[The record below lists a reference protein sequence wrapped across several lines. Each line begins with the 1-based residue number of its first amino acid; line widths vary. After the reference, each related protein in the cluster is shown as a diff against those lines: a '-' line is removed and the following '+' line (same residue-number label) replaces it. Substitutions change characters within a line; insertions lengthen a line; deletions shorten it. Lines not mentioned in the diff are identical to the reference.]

1 MMKNKLIGISG
12 FARSGKDTFYERCK
26 QILASVDEESK
37 RYSFADALKNELD
50 ELLVKYT
57 GISAFTENN
66 EEKQIVR
73 PLLVT
78 YGTDVRRKLNQDCWI
93 EKITAGVN
101 TDLQLNKYVF
111 ITDVRFLNEA
121 KWIKHNGGI
130 LININR
136 EGVGPANKD
145 EQEQYELFKDLID
158 HKIFWPTFQENYL
171 DHCNDCILNSGFI
184 ENLEIKKNLHATAR
198 P

>member
-1 MMKNKLIGISG
+1 MSSL
-12 FARSGKDTFYERCK
+12 
-26 QILASVDEESK
+26 DEESK

-66 EEKQIVR
+66 EEKEIVR

-78 YGTDVRRKLNQDCWI
+78 YGTDVRRKLNEDCWI

-101 TDLQLNKYVF
+101 TDLQLNKHVF

-121 KWIKHNGGI
+121 KWIKSNGGI

-136 EGVGPANKD
+136 QGVGPANKD

-158 HKIFWPTFQENYL
+158 HKIFGLHFKKI
-171 DHCNDCILNSGFI
+171 ILI
-184 ENLEIKKNLHATAR
+184 IVMIVY
-198 P
+198 

>member
-26 QILASVDEESK
+26 QILSSVGEESK

-66 EEKQIVR
+66 QEKEIVR

-78 YGTDVRRKLNQDCWI
+78 YGTDVRRKLNENCWI
-93 EKITAGVN
+93 EKISEGI
-101 TDLQLNKYVF
+101 DLDLGLNKHVF

-121 KWIKHNGGI
+121 KWIKNKGGI
-130 LININR
+130 LINVNR

-145 EQEQYELFKDLID
+145 EKEQYELLKHLID
-158 HKIFWPTFQENYL
+158 HIY
-171 DHCNDCILNSGFI
+171 ILLI
-184 ENLEIKKNLHATAR
+184 IYK
-198 P
+198 

>member
-26 QILASVDEESK
+26 QILASVGEKSK
-37 RYSFADALKNELD
+37 RYSFADALKSELD

-66 EEKQIVR
+66 REKEIVR

-101 TDLQLNKYVF
+101 TDLRLNNHVF

-158 HKIFWPTFQENYL
+158 YKISWPTFQENYL

-184 ENLEIKKNLHATAR
+184 ENLEIKKKFHATA
-198 P
+198 

>member
-1 MMKNKLIGISG
+1 MKNKLIGISG

-26 QILASVDEESK
+26 RILSQAGQDSI
-37 RYSFADALKNELD
+37 RYSFADALKHELD

-57 GISAFTENN
+57 GISAFTESNK
-66 EEKQIVR
+66 EKEIVR

-93 EKITAGVN
+93 EKITKGVDH
-101 TDLQLNKYVF
+101 DLQHNKYVF

-121 KWIKHNGGI
+121 KWIKGEGGM
-130 LININR
+130 LINIHR

-145 EQEQYELFKDLID
+145 EKEQYELFKHLID
-158 HKIFWPTFQENYL
+158 HKISWPTFEENYL
-171 DHCNDCILNSGFI
+171 DHCNESIFNSGFVK
-184 ENLEIKKNLHATAR
+184 NLDIKKNLHTMA
-198 P
+198 